1 MGVGDQAMGVGDQA
15 MGVGD
20 QAAGPG
26 DRAILRRVNGSSP
39 EEFRR
44 DGHALV
50 DLLADYL
57 GAMARREGAVL
68 PPSEPDEL
76 VKRFGDALAQTTDVT
91 SLAREVLATSNHM
104 HHPRYVGH
112 QVSPPLPATA
122 LLAMLGALLNNGMA
136 VYETGPASTAM
147 ERVSVRWMAEK
158 LGFPAGAD
166 GVLTSGGSLGNLTA
180 LLVARAAARAQH
192 GDRPLAIVT
201 SKQTHYCV
209 ARAAGIMGLGEEG
222 VVHVA
227 VDERFRLDPSDL
239 PRALAEVERRGRAPL
254 AIVASACSTATGAFD
269 PLARVADVA
278 AAKNI
283 WLHVDGAHG
292 ASAAIAPR
300 YRHLLDGVER
310 ADSVVWDAHK
320 MLLVPALV
328 TGVIFR
334 DGRRSYTA
342 FSQTAAYLFDGD
354 DAERRWFDVGMRT
367 VECTKRMASLE
378 LYGAL
383 ALEGE
388 AALGAYVERM
398 FDLAKTFA
406 DDIAAAPD
414 FELATPP
421 DCNIVCF
428 RFVPPGVTDLDGLQT
443 RIREAI
449 VTSGEYYLVMTTLP
463 TGVFLRVTIISPGTT
478 RDDLTSL
485 LDAVR
490 RAR

>member
-1 MGVGDQAMGVGDQA
+1 
-15 MGVGD
+15 
-20 QAAGPG
+20 
-26 DRAILRRVNGSSP
+26 VND
-39 EEFRR
+39 FRR

-50 DLLADYL
+50 DLLADHL
-57 GAMARREGAVL
+57 DAMSRREGPVL
-68 PPSEPDEL
+68 PSARPDEL
-76 VKRFGDALAQTTDVT
+76 VQRYSDALSSPTDLM
-91 SLAREVLATSNHM
+91 SLARAVLADSNHL

-112 QVSPPLPATA
+112 QVTAPLPATA
-122 LLAMLGALLNNGMA
+122 LLAMMGHLLNNSMA
-136 VYETGPASTAM
+136 VYEMGPASTAM
-147 ERVSVRWMAEK
+147 ERVSLRWMADK
-158 LGFPAGAD
+158 LGFPAGSD

-192 GDRPLAIVT
+192 GERPLAIVT

-209 ARAAGIMGLGEEG
+209 ARAAAIMGLGEEG
-222 VVHVA
+222 FVPVA
-227 VDERFRLDPSDL
+227 VDERFRLDPADL
-239 PRALAEVERRGRAPL
+239 SRALDEVERRGRAPL

-269 PLARVADVA
+269 PIGPIADIA
-278 AAKNI
+278 AARGV

-292 ASAAIAPR
+292 ASAAIAKR
-300 YRHLLDGVER
+300 YKHLVAGIER

-328 TGVIFR
+328 TGVLFR

-342 FSQTAAYLFDGD
+342 FSQAAAYLFDGD
-354 DAERRWFDVGMRT
+354 DAGRRWFDVGMRT

-398 FDLAKTFA
+398 FDLAKAFA
-406 DDIAAAPD
+406 DEIAAAPD

-428 RFVPPGVTDLDGLQT
+428 RHVPPGVADLDALQT

-463 TGVFLRVTIISPGTT
+463 TGVYLRVTVISPGTT
-478 RDDLTSL
+478 RDDLTGL
-485 LDAVR
+485 LETVRSALTPGPSPPGGEGRNLVR
-490 RAR
+490 RDASE